1 MFYLC
6 ISHVS
11 HSLALQELEVVMGD
25 HHISFCT
32 AKVMIALAMLIIMN
46 DGFNDFL
53 YCPFVSPF

>member
-1 MFYLC
+1 
-6 ISHVS
+6 
-11 HSLALQELEVVMGD
+11 MGD